1 MYMCS
6 YSSLYIIYKIQKY
19 TFNRKDMRVEV
30 VEKNTL
36 QIPRLE

>member
-1 MYMCS
+1 MCS
-6 YSSLYIIYKIQKY
+6 YSSLYIIYKKQSY

-36 QIPRLE
+36 QIPPLE